1 MQENSTKN
9 MFRVSAGGVVKTK
22 PKTGWSIKDVHPEWY
37 LYYLLRLTCRS
48 IKCEGKREVIM
59 LSGHHGPKPTP
70 GTQPLSRHDRPQYSY
85 SENIILPKIKM
96 CLMVPQPNPTQPLS
110 QHDHL
115 QQFYWA
121 TNKEHNSKQSKLE
134 IQTTTQRLNE
144 HCFYQ

>member
-22 PKTGWSIKDVHPEWY
+22 PKTGWSKKDVHHEWY

-48 IKCEGKREVIM
+48 IKCEGKREVII

-70 GTQPLSRHDRPQYSY
+70 TQPLSRHDLPQYSY
-85 SENIILPKIKM
+85 KENIILPKIKM
-96 CLMVPQPNPTQPLS
+96 CLMVPQPNSTQPLS

-144 HCFYQ
+144 HCFYR